1 MKKIAVLFLTV
12 LALNAANIEERF
24 PGDYFMIHKNLPHY
38 MQVFR
43 MHGDDP
49 ALGLDATQKQ
59 KLSAL
64 QESVVLKVT
73 KAASQI
79 KELELIVQKRVV
91 YEKATSEDLKELIA
105 KIAKLRADLTMEH
118 ISCINRVQQVLTPK
132 QRQFFIDKSGIQQ

>member
-1 MKKIAVLFLTV
+1 MKKIAALFLTV

-49 ALGLDATQKQ
+49 ALGLDAKQKE
-59 KLSAL
+59 KLSAF
-64 QESVVLKVT
+64 QESVVQKVA
-73 KAASQI
+73 KAAHQI
-79 KELELIVQKRVV
+79 KELELTVQKRVV
-91 YEKATSEDLKELIA
+91 HENATSEDLKELIA

-118 ISCINRVQQVLTPK
+118 INCINRVQQVLTPK
-132 QRQFFIDKSGIQQ
+132 QRQFFIDKLGIKQ

>member
-1 MKKIAVLFLTV
+1 MKKTAVLFLTV

-43 MHGDDP
+43 MYGDDP
-49 ALGLDATQKQ
+49 VLGLDATQKQ
-59 KLSAL
+59 KLSAF

-91 YEKATSEDLKELIA
+91 HEHAKSAELKELIA
-105 KIAKLRADLTMEH
+105 KIAKQRADLTMEH
-118 ISCINRVQQVLTPK
+118 INCINRVQQVLTPK
-132 QRQFFIDKSGIQQ
+132 QHQFFIDKLGIKE